1 MEDPLEDRAEAY
13 VEDSADDRVDDD
25 RVEDQAE
32 PHMEDP
38 PENRVDDDRVEDP
51 AKAHV
56 EALAEDRVDDDGVLK
71 DRVDDRVEDAADDRV
86 KLEKDFILFLYGIS
100 FYHNKEFVGAG
111 NNLFNFFPVL
121 KASLLKRHLSCPY
134 SPNRFFLK
142 LWKPNTLI
150 ASTQNLQTGRLY
162 TVTQV
167 EESNFLLKMIPM
179 RSTFL
184 VIGLAASTRDTV
196 FSEQGEHLD
205 STDFTFYMVIF
216 FLTSKKGVS
225 NTQLQLSKIVR
236 IWFGMVWNEVHR
248 LQILPKSLNNYAST
262 MIGFV
267 VDGIGNFLGILFV
280 YANRQLFSATMNE
293 SHLGKYNFQL
303 MILSFLNM
311 CYYYPISVIY
321 ILIRYARS
329 DMVER
334 DHITIN
340 Q

>member
-134 SPNRFFLK
+134 SPNRFFFK

-150 ASTQNLQTGRLY
+150 ASTQNLQRRLG
-162 TVTQV
+162 VWGLRF
-167 EESNFLLKMIPM
+167 SFLDLP
-179 RSTFL
+179 FL
-184 VIGLAASTRDTV
+184 PSPVWVVLGAELGCCRAAGASFD
-196 FSEQGEHLD
+196 
-205 STDFTFYMVIF
+205 
-216 FLTSKKGVS
+216 
-225 NTQLQLSKIVR
+225 QLSEALGAVGVR
-236 IWFGMVWNEVHR
+236 RAGLRSV
-248 LQILPKSLNNYAST
+248 T
-262 MIGFV
+262 G
-267 VDGIGNFLGILFV
+267 GIGMGSS
-280 YANRQLFSATMNE
+280 FS
-293 SHLGKYNFQL
+293 
-303 MILSFLNM
+303 
-311 CYYYPISVIY
+311 IY
-321 ILIRYARS
+321 L
-329 DMVER
+329 
-334 DHITIN
+334 
-340 Q
+340 

>member
-86 KLEKDFILFLYGIS
+86 KLEKEYGGLLPGFLCSCHIRLMQGSGVNGLDEFMIS
-100 FYHNKEFVGAG
+100 E
-111 NNLFNFFPVL
+111 
-121 KASLLKRHLSCPY
+121 
-134 SPNRFFLK
+134 
-142 LWKPNTLI
+142 
-150 ASTQNLQTGRLY
+150 
-162 TVTQV
+162 
-167 EESNFLLKMIPM
+167 
-179 RSTFL
+179 
-184 VIGLAASTRDTV
+184 
-196 FSEQGEHLD
+196 
-205 STDFTFYMVIF
+205 
-216 FLTSKKGVS
+216 
-225 NTQLQLSKIVR
+225 
-236 IWFGMVWNEVHR
+236 
-248 LQILPKSLNNYAST
+248 LPKSLNNYAST